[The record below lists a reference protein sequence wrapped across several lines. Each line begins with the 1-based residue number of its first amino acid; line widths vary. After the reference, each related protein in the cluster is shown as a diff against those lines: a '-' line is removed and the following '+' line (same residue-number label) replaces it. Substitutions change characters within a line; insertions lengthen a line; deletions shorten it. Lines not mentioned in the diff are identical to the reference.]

1 LQERAYPQAAHLH
14 GLLNAALSVDT
25 TTLSDQAMQQGLK
38 GPYIG
43 QHIDAARVLALKA
56 AMAN

>member
-1 LQERAYPQAAHLH
+1 
-14 GLLNAALSVDT
+14 LLNAALSVDT

-38 GPYIG
+38 GPHIG

>member
-1 LQERAYPQAAHLH
+1 LQERAYPQAAHLR

-25 TTLSDQAMQQGLK
+25 TTLSDQAMQRGLK
-38 GPYIG
+38 GAHIG

-56 AMAN
+56 AIAS